1 MTSKHEK
8 SIIVF
13 LCSIGISCVVYGMGK
28 ENNTVFIV
36 GLLLVIAGYLL
47 IRRKMKE
54 SVHKGP

>member
-1 MTSKHEK
+1 MTLKHEK